1 VCIRH
6 ARLPFAD
13 NAAILS
19 CNGNHPACASG
30 SAVTTTS
37 GRSRGSETNGP
48 APATSVTR
56 RTHPADCGTG
66 ESTSIGHV
74 ASRGLPPEGWQSRR
88 GRPTVRS
95 IVSRVLIAIV
105 EDIAATAAATDLVRS
120 DAMKSPT
127 VDLVVPGDERAAIA
141 AGLNAGR
148 RGQRVLVVLRSGD
161 GRVVGRLRR
170 LCRAARGQLTVMTNA
185 EDVCVDGVDAWRR
198 LRLSV

>member
-1 VCIRH
+1 
-6 ARLPFAD
+6 
-13 NAAILS
+13 
-19 CNGNHPACASG
+19 
-30 SAVTTTS
+30 
-37 GRSRGSETNGP
+37 
-48 APATSVTR
+48 
-56 RTHPADCGTG
+56 
-66 ESTSIGHV
+66 
-74 ASRGLPPEGWQSRR
+74 
-88 GRPTVRS
+88 
-95 IVSRVLIAIV
+95 
-105 EDIAATAAATDLVRS
+105 
-120 DAMKSPT
+120 MKSPT